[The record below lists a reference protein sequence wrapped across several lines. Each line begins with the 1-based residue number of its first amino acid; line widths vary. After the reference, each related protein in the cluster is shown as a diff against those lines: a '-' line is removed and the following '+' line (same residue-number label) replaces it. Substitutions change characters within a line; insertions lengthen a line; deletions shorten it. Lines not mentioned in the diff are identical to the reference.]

1 MYDGFQAN
9 KTFWTDSNGLEM
21 QKRRFKKSPI
31 KMDNVTIKAMQNQSI
46 TFNDIA
52 GNYYPVDYAIS
63 MRDFSNS
70 SNLQVTVM
78 NDRA

>member
-1 MYDGFQAN
+1 MYDEFQAN

-21 QKRRFKKSPI
+21 QKRRFKKAPN

-63 MRDFSNS
+63 MRDFSNG